1 MLPTGLLDLTLGE
14 LLRGHPSV
22 WLVCAGLIVAL
33 VVSAVRIVTEHD
45 RVVVSRLGRTVRVAG
60 PGLVWRLPVVERL
73 TTVSLR
79 PTEVPL
85 VVATQTRDGVPV
97 HLVGHG
103 QVRIVDPVLSLQGT
117 PDPISAAVDAIEN
130 QLSREVSHVDLV
142 ALLAVREQ
150 FELRLPETVTALTAP
165 WGARVEALEI
175 SDIEAQ
181 VSAQLLRST
190 DHSRT
195 GNA

>member
-33 VVSAVRIVTEHD
+33 AVSAVRIVTEHD

-79 PTEVPL
+79 LTEVPL

-97 HLVGHG
+97 HLVGHA
-103 QVRIVDPVLSLQGT
+103 QVRIVDPALSLQGT
-117 PDPISAAVDAIEN
+117 PDPISAAVDALEN
-130 QLSREVSHVDLV
+130 QLSREVSHVDLA
-142 ALLAVREQ
+142 ALLAIREQ
-150 FELRLPETVTALTAP
+150 FELRLPGTVTALTAP
-165 WGARVEALEI
+165 WGLRVETLEI

-195 GNA
+195 GM